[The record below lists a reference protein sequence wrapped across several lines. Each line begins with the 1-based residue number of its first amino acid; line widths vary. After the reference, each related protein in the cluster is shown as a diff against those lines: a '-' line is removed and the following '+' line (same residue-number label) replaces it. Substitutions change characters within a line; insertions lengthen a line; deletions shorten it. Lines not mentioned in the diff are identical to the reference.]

1 MVKGDEIYMEFSL
14 NLERMFPTEES
25 RYDAYKKAHSVS
37 GKTVSARGN
46 VLSISE

>member
-25 RYDAYKKAHSVS
+25 RYDAYKKWIIISVHLKL
-37 GKTVSARGN
+37 GLVF
-46 VLSISE
+46 